1 MGRVTKRNQ
10 GVTMTLKEAQSIGTG
25 TLITFED
32 TGELIAMD
40 YEVAISLIYE
50 DFDKVETKY
59 KKKIKNLKAKL
70 KNAEQTIA
78 KLSDTTTSK

>member
-1 MGRVTKRNQ
+1 
-10 GVTMTLKEAQSIGTG
+10 MTLKEAQSIGTG